1 MKIKDLAPLL
11 SSTRKIAIYEAV
23 GEDIDAV
30 FPDLYIGFSDKIPA
44 ELLAREIVGIGVY
57 ERGIL
62 EIQARR
68 V

>member
-11 SSTRKIAIYEAV
+11 ASFQEIAIYEAA
-23 GEDIDAV
+23 GED
-30 FPDLYIGFSDKIPA
+30 FPDLYRGLPDSIPPQLLERKIA
-44 ELLAREIVGIGVY
+44 VLGVY
-57 ERGIL
+57 DRGIL

>member
-1 MKIKDLAPLL
+1 MKIKELAPLL
-11 SSTRKIAIYEAV
+11 ASTRKIAIYEAI

-30 FPDLYIGFSDKIPA
+30 FPDLYIGFADKIPP
-44 ELLAREIVGIGVY
+44 ELLAREIVGVGVY